1 MATRSRTTSKQQA
14 KRLKKPPVAPARLP
28 GLNFD
33 TFEGGG
39 GPVYEG
45 AHGTDRA
52 PTYQSRYAASA
63 PRRYV
68 RKILSWIRGRPSKSY
83 KARRARGTGMRRRAL
98 GGRRVRGAIRRRAR
112 ASKRAARAMLH

>member
-1 MATRSRTTSKQQA
+1 MTTRMRAASKQRST
-14 KRLKKPPVAPARLP
+14 RLKKPPVAPARLP

-33 TFEGGG
+33 TFEGAG

-52 PTYQSRYAASA
+52 PTYQSRLAASA

-68 RKILSWIRGRPSKSY
+68 RKVLGWIRGQPRGSY
-83 KARRARGTGMRRRAL
+83 RAQRLRSARMRRRAM
-98 GGRRVRGAIRRRAR
+98 GAGRRRRAVR
-112 ASKRAARAMLH
+112 RWPRTSERTARAQLH